1 MAIVI
6 KEIHVLTVVENQ
18 VVQTTDISGRVLEKI
33 KEDVIL
39 ELQGKHQD
47 SGRKKNE
54 LYLGG
59 KI

>member
-1 MAIVI
+1 MAIII
-6 KEIHVLTVVENQ
+6 KEIQVLTVVENK

-39 ELQGKHQD
+39 ELQGKQQD

-54 LYLGG
+54 R
-59 KI
+59 

>member
-6 KEIHVLTVVENQ
+6 KEIHVLTVVESK
-18 VVQTTDISGRVLEKI
+18 VVQTTDISPRVLDKI

-39 ELQGKHQD
+39 ELQGQHQE

-54 LYLGG
+54 R
-59 KI
+59 

>member
-6 KEIHVLTVVENQ
+6 KEIHVLTVVENK
-18 VVQTTDISGRVLEKI
+18 VVQTTDISARVLDKI

-39 ELQGKHQD
+39 ELQGQHQD

-54 LYLGG
+54 R
-59 KI
+59 